1 MSGRLTIDGDTDPH
15 GTDGLGRRSAVGPG
29 DPGDRQPAG
38 AAAEPADAAHH
49 RLGALATHRTVG
61 PQHLFGH
68 AEQLM
73 LGAVRVDHHAALEV
87 GRRAGD
93 TRDPVPDEAA
103 RARLS
108 DGHHQAALS
117 EHAADDTLERLAVT
131 AEVVVAETLDHLGF
145 D

>member
-15 GTDGLGRRSAVGPG
+15 RTDGLGRRSAVGPG

-68 AEQLM
+68 AEQLRSEEHTSE
-73 LGAVRVDHHAALEV
+73 LQSPYDIVCRLLLEKKK
-87 GRRAGD
+87 
-93 TRDPVPDEAA
+93 
-103 RARLS
+103 L
-108 DGHHQAALS
+108 
-117 EHAADDTLERLAVT
+117 
-131 AEVVVAETLDHLGF
+131 
-145 D
+145 